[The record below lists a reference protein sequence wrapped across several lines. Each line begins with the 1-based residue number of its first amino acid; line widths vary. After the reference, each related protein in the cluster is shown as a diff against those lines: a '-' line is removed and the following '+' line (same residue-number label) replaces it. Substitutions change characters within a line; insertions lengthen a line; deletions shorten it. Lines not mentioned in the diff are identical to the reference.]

1 MIMLETD
8 CNMCRHVEV
17 CKYKNN
23 AKNAMEKLKKT
34 TYGTG
39 YSDDYDWDTI
49 MKSENVVIK
58 FSCPKFI

>member
-23 AKNAMEKLKKT
+23 AKNAMEKLKKIK
-34 TYGTG
+34 YSNG

-49 MKSENVVIK
+49 MESENVVIK
-58 FSCPKFI
+58 FSCPKFV